1 MDRTRVLTIAL
12 AMGVAVAFADSSI
25 VVLAL
30 PDLYS
35 EFDTTLVGVS
45 WVISSYNLV
54 VAVAALLLVPFA
66 RRLRPRPTGIVG
78 VALFAVGSA
87 GCAAAWS
94 LDVLIGFR
102 CLQALGGTLLLAASL
117 RGLAALTGS
126 PVRAAVVW
134 TLAGTIGAAAGP
146 ALGGVLTQLFDWR
159 AIFVVQVPLALVAL
173 ASMTDVRV
181 RDLAPEPRER
191 TARPHALA
199 ADAGLGLVF
208 GALVGA
214 LFLSV
219 LLVITV
225 WSLDPVVGA
234 LVVSALPAAT
244 LAVRPLARQLD
255 TRTAALG
262 GAALLAGGLVA
273 LALLPRISNVLVAL
287 ALAFC
292 GAGLGLA
299 VPAMTGV
306 ALDPQGRAT
315 RSVLMTVGARHAG
328 LVLALALI
336 APLLSETLSGSD
348 DKALLAG
355 AQVVLEGNADLRQKV
370 PIALDLR
377 DALDEAK
384 KGEIPDLARPFDE
397 RGAATD
403 SGLRDMRDDLIIDA
417 GERGHA
423 RFPVV
428 VRPLRLARPVRSDP
442 GLAAE
447 EGRMRPLRVLAALLA
462 AVGVLIVVEL
472 GMGALDFGETRIANA
487 CTTEAD
493 FEGGGIDGAIQ
504 RFALAAISGAA
515 CELGTSREELVLS
528 FVPSANAS
536 DVRWDKETINRALRA
551 GVEKAAEDTAGEGL
565 LGSLLAGLL
574 DEILAD
580 PLAWILGQSV
590 EG

>member
-1 MDRTRVLTIAL
+1 MTERRTRILTLAL
-12 AMGVAVAFADSSI
+12 AAGVAVAFADSSI

-30 PDLYS
+30 PDLYG

-45 WVISSYNLV
+45 WVITSYNLV
-54 VAVAALLLVPFA
+54 VALVALALVPFA

-78 VALFAVGSA
+78 VAIFAAGST

-102 CLQALGGTLLLAASL
+102 CLQGLGGALLLAASL
-117 RGLAALTGS
+117 RGLAALSGS
-126 PVRAAVVW
+126 PLRGAAVW
-134 TLAGTIGAAAGP
+134 TMAGTIGAAAGP

-159 AIFVVQVPLALVAL
+159 AIFVVQVPLALVAF
-173 ASMTDVRV
+173 AAMADGRV
-181 RDLAPEPRER
+181 ARLAPDPIAATR
-191 TARPHALA
+191 RPHALA

-225 WSLDPVVGA
+225 WSLDPVIGA

-244 LAVRPLARQLD
+244 LAVRPLARSLD
-255 TRTAALG
+255 ARTAALG

-273 LALLPRISNVLVAL
+273 LALLPRISNILVAL

-299 VPAMTGV
+299 VPALTGV
-306 ALDPQGRAT
+306 ALDPEGRAT
-315 RSVLMTVGARHAG
+315 RSCLMTVGARHAG

-336 APLLSETLSGSD
+336 APLLSETLSSSD

-403 SGLRDMRDDLIIDA
+403 EGLREVRDDLITTL
-417 GERGHA
+417 ESVVTRG
-423 RFPVV
+423 F
-428 VRPLRLARPVRSDP
+428 RSSFA
-442 GLAAE
+442 LS
-447 EGRMRPLRVLAALLA
+447 ALLA
-462 AVGVLIVVEL
+462 LI
-472 GMGALDFGETRIANA
+472 
-487 CTTEAD
+487 
-493 FEGGGIDGAIQ
+493 
-504 RFALAAISGAA
+504 ALAPA
-515 CELGTSREELVLS
+515 SRL
-528 FVPSANAS
+528 
-536 DVRWDKETINRALRA
+536 RRA
-551 GVEKAAEDTAGEGL
+551 T
-565 LGSLLAGLL
+565 
-574 DEILAD
+574 
-580 PLAWILGQSV
+580 
-590 EG
+590 

>member
-1 MDRTRVLTIAL
+1 MRRPDRTHVLQIAL

-45 WVISSYNLV
+45 WVISSYNAV
-54 VAVAALLLVPFA
+54 VAVGAFLLVPFA

-87 GCAAAWS
+87 GCASAWS

-126 PVRAAVVW
+126 AVRGALVW

-173 ASMTDVRV
+173 AAMTDARV

-191 TARPHALA
+191 SERPHALA
-199 ADAGLGLVF
+199 ADTGLGLVF

-273 LALLPRISNVLVAL
+273 LALLPRISNVLVAV

-299 VPAMTGV
+299 VPALTGV
-306 ALDPQGRAT
+306 ALDPRGRAT

-336 APLLSETLSGSD
+336 APLLSETLSSSD

-370 PIALDLR
+370 PIALELR
-377 DALDEAK
+377 DALDDAK
-384 KGEIPDLARPFDE
+384 KGEVPDLARPFDE

-403 SGLRDMRDDLIIDA
+403 SGLRQMRDDLIRTL
-417 GERGHA
+417 ESVVTRG
-423 RFPVV
+423 F
-428 VRPLRLARPVRSDP
+428 RSSFA
-442 GLAAE
+442 LS
-447 EGRMRPLRVLAALLA
+447 ALLA
-462 AVGVLIVVEL
+462 
-472 GMGALDFGETRIANA
+472 
-487 CTTEAD
+487 
-493 FEGGGIDGAIQ
+493 
-504 RFALAAISGAA
+504 
-515 CELGTSREELVLS
+515 
-528 FVPSANAS
+528 
-536 DVRWDKETINRALRA
+536 
-551 GVEKAAEDTAGEGL
+551 
-565 LGSLLAGLL
+565 LLALVPASRL
-574 DEILAD
+574 RRA
-580 PLAWILGQSV
+580 A
-590 EG
+590 

>member
-1 MDRTRVLTIAL
+1 MRRPYRTRVLLIAL

-30 PDLYS
+30 PDLYG

-45 WVISSYNLV
+45 WVISSYNAV
-54 VAVAALLLVPFA
+54 VAVTALLLVPFA

-78 VALFAVGSA
+78 VALFAAGSA
-87 GCAAAWS
+87 GCASAWS

-117 RGLAALTGS
+117 RGLTALTGS
-126 PVRAAVVW
+126 ALRGAVVW

-173 ASMTDVRV
+173 AAMTDARV

-191 TARPHALA
+191 GERPHAIA
-199 ADAGLGLVF
+199 ADMGLGLVF

-214 LFLSV
+214 LFLAV

-225 WSLDPVVGA
+225 WSLDPIVGA

-244 LAVRPLARQLD
+244 LAVRPLVRQLD

-273 LALLPRISNVLVAL
+273 LALLPRISNLLVAL

-328 LVLALALI
+328 LVLALALV
-336 APLLSETLSGSD
+336 APLLSETLSSSD

-377 DALDEAK
+377 EALDDAK

-403 SGLRDMRDDLIIDA
+403 SGLREMRDDLIRTL
-417 GERGHA
+417 ESVVTRG
-423 RFPVV
+423 F
-428 VRPLRLARPVRSDP
+428 RSSFA
-442 GLAAE
+442 LS
-447 EGRMRPLRVLAALLA
+447 ALLA
-462 AVGVLIVVEL
+462 LL
-472 GMGALDFGETRIANA
+472 
-487 CTTEAD
+487 
-493 FEGGGIDGAIQ
+493 
-504 RFALAAISGAA
+504 ALAPA
-515 CELGTSREELVLS
+515 SRL
-528 FVPSANAS
+528 
-536 DVRWDKETINRALRA
+536 RRA
-551 GVEKAAEDTAGEGL
+551 T
-565 LGSLLAGLL
+565 
-574 DEILAD
+574 
-580 PLAWILGQSV
+580 
-590 EG
+590 